1 MNLRQFGVVIV
12 GIVLVGCVA
21 ETADEASET
30 TSTASTTSASEA
42 TTTAVPAPST
52 PTTSPTTTTTLDPH
66 ASPQWLGTRPL
77 PLRPD
82 GFGEVL
88 PTPPELID
96 RAFAPPPLF
105 PPQSDTAFLVDVGP
119 IPPDVAARST
129 WSPECP
135 VSLEELAY
143 ITLTHWGFDGR
154 IHTGELIVNA
164 AHAEAIVD
172 VFAQLHEARFPI
184 EEMRVIR
191 IDELDAPPTGDGNV
205 TTSFVCRP
213 AVGST
218 SWSMHSY
225 GLAIDINPFHNPYLK
240 GDLVL
245 PELASYYLDRE
256 MGLPGM
262 IVEGDVAVTAFDEIG
277 WFWGGRWNSLF
288 DWMHFSVNNR

>member
-1 MNLRQFGVVIV
+1 MNLRRVGVVVV
-12 GIVLVGCVA
+12 GIVLVACVSDGTDGESQTTVA
-21 ETADEASET
+21 TTAP
-30 TSTASTTSASEA
+30 SASD
-42 TTTAVPAPST
+42 
-52 PTTSPTTTTTLDPH
+52 PTTTTVSAPSATSTSTTTTTTIDAH
-66 ASPQWLGTRPL
+66 AAPEWLGTRPL

-88 PTPPELID
+88 PTPPELIE

-105 PPQSDTAFLVDVGP
+105 PSPSDTAFLVDVGP
-119 IPPDVAARST
+119 IPPDVLARST
-129 WSPECP
+129 WSPDCP
-135 VSLEELAY
+135 VSLDELAY

-154 IHTGELIVNA
+154 VHTGELIVNA
-164 AHAEAIVD
+164 THAGAIVD

-213 AVGST
+213 TVGSS
-218 SWSMHSY
+218 SWSMHAY

-245 PELASYYLDRE
+245 PELASYYLDRD

-262 IVEGDVAVTAFDEIG
+262 IAEGDTAVRAFDEIG

-288 DWMHFSVNNR
+288 DWMHFSANNR